1 MKFLEFEN
9 LDSIIFDL
17 DGTLWDA
24 SSICAKSWNMALKE
38 MKKDENDYLDASI
51 VRSFSGLQMND
62 IQAKY
67 LTFIPEQE
75 HPKLLSLYEVYE
87 DRLIETHGGELFP
100 DLECVLTELSKRYDL
115 FIVSNCLSG
124 YIERFLKFY
133 HLEHFFIDIECSGN
147 TKLSKGENINK
158 IISRNHLKKSIYIG
172 DTKWDQ
178 EAARYANIPFI
189 YASYGFGDVPDSK
202 FTIRRLR
209 DLLGI
214 L

>member
-24 SSICAKSWNMALKE
+24 SSICAKAWNVALEE
-38 MKKDENDYLDASI
+38 MGKDENDSLNASM

-62 IQAKY
+62 ILAKY
-67 LTFIPEQE
+67 FTFIPEQE
-75 HPKLLSLYEVYE
+75 QPKLLSLYEVYE
-87 DRLIETHGGELFP
+87 DQLIESYGGELFP
-100 DLECVLTELSKRYDL
+100 DLEFVLTELSKSYDL

-133 HLEHFFIDIECSGN
+133 ELERFFIDIECSGN
-147 TKLSKGENINK
+147 TNLSKEENINK
-158 IISRNHLKKSIYIG
+158 IIDRNRLKKPVYVG

-178 EAARYANIPFI
+178 EAACYANISFI
-189 YASYGFGDVPDSK
+189 YASYGFGNVPDSK
-202 FTIRRLR
+202 FTITRIG
-209 DLLGI
+209 DLVGLF
-214 L
+214 